1 MSPRLLFVLPIL
13 AAFSL
18 QAADQG
24 PLAQAMQPFVDQK
37 IIAGAV
43 MLVTDKDKILDVETV
58 GFASLDEK
66 KPMVANNL
74 FWLASISK
82 TFAGT
87 AIMMLVDEGKLRID
101 DPVEKYLP
109 EFKGQQVAN
118 EKDPTKLHPPAHLL
132 TIKELLN
139 HTSGIVTPQDKRLKR
154 TDDVL
159 KDEVAQYGTLPLIR
173 EPGTRFEYNNCG
185 INTAGRIVEVV
196 SGMPYADFIQQRL
209 LTPLKMTDTGF
220 WPNEEQVS
228 RHARTSKWNDA
239 HTEFTDLPFKP
250 DANQLKKAPAGPKVP
265 LRLLTEQGSAFI
277 GFYAHRYA
285 MPAGGLFST
294 ADDMARYGQMF
305 LNHGDFGGHH
315 YLSAEAI
322 GMMTSDQTK
331 DIKVSPSEARGL
343 GWFVKMRDTDGPA
356 AGSFGH
362 RGARAPALWIDPKN
376 GLAMVLLIESWD
388 LRGKDHENVA
398 GAFFKTAVAKF
409 GKAR

>member
-1 MSPRLLFVLPIL
+1 MRPLLLLL
-13 AAFSL
+13 AAL
-18 QAADQG
+18 PLTAADQG
-24 PLAQAMQPFVDQK
+24 PLSQAMQPFVDQK

-43 MLVTDKDKILDVETV
+43 MLVADKDKVLDVETV
-58 GFASLDEK
+58 GYASLDEK
-66 KPMVANNL
+66 KPMTPDNL

-87 AIMMLVDEGKLRID
+87 AVMMLVDEGKLRLE

-109 EFKGQQVAN
+109 EFKGQQVAD
-118 EKDPTKLHPPAHLL
+118 EKDPTRLRPPSHPV
-132 TIKELLN
+132 TVRELLN
-139 HTSGIVTPQDKRLKR
+139 HTSGLVTPQDKRLKR

-159 KDEVAQYGTLPLIR
+159 RDEVAQYGSLPLLR
-173 EPGTRFEYNNCG
+173 DPGTKFEYNNCG

-196 SGMPYADFIQQRL
+196 SGLSYADFIQRRL
-209 LTPLKMTDTGF
+209 LSPLKMTDTGF
-220 WPNEEQVS
+220 WPNEEQVA

-239 HTEFTDLPFKP
+239 HTEFSDLPFKP
-250 DANQLKKAPAGPKVP
+250 DLNLLKKAPPGPKVP
-265 LRLLTEQGSAFI
+265 LRLLTEQGGAFI

-294 ADDMARYGQMF
+294 AGDMARYGQMF
-305 LNHGDFGGHH
+305 LNHGELAGHR

-322 GMMTSDQTK
+322 GVMTGDQTK
-331 DIKVSPSEARGL
+331 DLKISPTETRGL
-343 GWFVKMRDTDGPA
+343 GWFVKTRDTDGPA

-362 RGARAPALWIDPKN
+362 RGARAPAFWIDPKN
-376 GLAMVLLIESWD
+376 GLAMVLLLESWD
-388 LRGKDHENVA
+388 LKGKDHENVA

>member
-1 MSPRLLFVLPIL
+1 MRALLLLIAALPL
-13 AAFSL
+13 TAS
-18 QAADQG
+18 DQG

-109 EFKGQQVAN
+109 EFKGQQVAD